1 MHRGARL
8 ERGAAGRTEKT
19 TTYAER
25 KEGRKCIM
33 ISQSVIPSVPPSV
46 RLATFRFSIE
56 SQVISFLICDLQ
68 KVDVDLGWEQQAVFT
83 GIFIVEHLVN
93 E

>member
-1 MHRGARL
+1 MHHD
-8 ERGAAGRTEKT
+8 K
-19 TTYAER
+19 
-25 KEGRKCIM
+25 
-33 ISQSVIPSVPPSV
+33 SVSRSVRPSV

-93 E
+93 G